1 MQGTNQPHST
11 DEPRQG
17 HPHQENLD
25 LLNHPEMYLNLLSN
39 KIKRR
44 KADSEQNL
52 LCCLGTKRSKCLI
65 LGHLCHLT
73 SLCRLSSRITSAEKR
88 QIK

>member
-44 KADSEQNL
+44 KADSEL
-52 LCCLGTKRSKCLI
+52 
-65 LGHLCHLT
+65 
-73 SLCRLSSRITSAEKR
+73 SRIYFAVLALSVLSA
-88 QIK
+88 